1 MSCTGRRHRQ
11 QIFET
16 AFVSSTKS
24 STEDL
29 DEVDRIANHPVLRD
43 SSESNSNT
51 GLRRSRSE
59 MGGSVDRGV
68 SAFLA
73 RSPGLSPVTRS
84 VVIQDFRSGGI
95 SRGLSRSTTACSA
108 LSNYASPVKYCPT
121 NVNAVNPEKSP
132 VSWAD
137 RSPQTL
143 TRNMRHQRHRSK
155 TPIRSRVTAIIEG
168 SSRKCITPPPNFK
181 TYTSCN
187 PTPPN
192 TAPLPK
198 KTRSPVTN
206 FEGSQF
212 HDQNYSSH
220 SNSSCLSQT
229 SSGLN
234 LNKLPGFTQ
243 RKCFDEQ
250 ISSTESTPQ
259 KLRWS
264 ERQSHVDI
272 GENLRKT
279 EKSRHLQDI
288 NRNPQFDNQVNRP
301 RPNIYQSKNFLK
313 VQNKLISSKDSS
325 ACSSMVSSMESVE
338 SNTSEGVGS
347 SISESFHSMVS
358 GGLSSSYHAS
368 ETSLSKPP
376 LDLRNSRV
384 SRIMSKLQ
392 ILSPISDKS
401 QEQTSSPSSDN
412 NGKSGNVS
420 PQDMKLNYNKIL
432 TEEDVNQNVSAP
444 KYSCGNWSSQEWLQK
459 NQAKNRNMDLNLN
472 LNLQDVNNENS
483 ISFKTL
489 RTPDIQQYLNVPWDI
504 PKLKTKLK
512 NKRNCFRGQS
522 SSPENSPKKVVIQKS
537 PDVEVLLS
545 DGLVSAEKSENVF
558 QGKNLN
564 IKFGDFS
571 EVKCNQSLKTPELE
585 KFLEVPW
592 EVPKLKKKLA
602 NRKKI
607 TTFVNIQGSDSG
619 ISMSSQETKDL
630 VSAPW
635 CMPKL
640 KHRSHVYIEDSI
652 RPPICD
658 KNRDNYE
665 LIEPTS
671 CLSIDVNC
679 AKVAKSDAMYDSS
692 SIKSPSD
699 SYSLS
704 YPRNS
709 INANS
714 EFHFKLQPFPVRG
727 YSEGA
732 QEKPDDT
739 LPTKPA
745 DYSQKPVSIE
755 QDCGKPSSLIKST
768 LESDNSCSANTEMK
782 TKDLNVDLPSVSDLS
797 NLPFSMPKL
806 ERRIKESRVSSFSSS
821 SMRMEFSSDST
832 KPSLD
837 LAPPSS
843 LNLSHP
849 AKQLRPASLSS
860 FNPPVQTKPSIMQLK
875 LPLQRPGG
883 DSNRP
888 GGLQL
893 NLSGG
898 RVGSPAPNLPMKR
911 KPLLFLT
918 PTLNLSQSVDVDVSI
933 PLENQ
938 EWYHGVMSRV
948 EGEHVLKSHQEGSY
962 LLRANLDHGKTEY
975 SLAIKSSRGFM
986 HLRIFK
992 DDDGE
997 NTYYRLGE
1005 FDRKFSSI
1013 VHMVR
1018 HYSINR
1024 LPIKG
1029 AEHMCLL
1036 TPVTEELL

>member
-1 MSCTGRRHRQ
+1 MSFTGRRHRQ

-29 DEVDRIANHPVLRD
+29 DEVDRIANHPVLRE
-43 SSESNSNT
+43 SSEPSSNT

-73 RSPGLSPVTRS
+73 RSPGMSPVTRS
-84 VVIQDFRSGGI
+84 LVIQDFRSGGI
-95 SRGLSRSTTACSA
+95 NRGLSRSTTACSA

-121 NVNAVNPEKSP
+121 NVNSVNPEKSP

-181 TYTSCN
+181 TYTTSCN

-198 KTRSPVTN
+198 KTRSPVSN
-206 FEGSQF
+206 FEDSQF

-220 SNSSCLSQT
+220 SNSSCLSQI

-234 LNKLPGFTQ
+234 LNKLPSFTQ
-243 RKCFDEQ
+243 RKSFEEQ
-250 ISSTESTPQ
+250 ISSSESTPQ
-259 KLRWS
+259 KHRWS
-264 ERQSHVDI
+264 ERQGHGLV
-272 GENLRKT
+272 GERIRKM
-279 EKSRHLQDI
+279 EKSRNPPDI
-288 NRNPQFDNQVNRP
+288 NRNAQFDNQVNRP

-313 VQNKLISSKDSS
+313 VQNKLINSKDSS
-325 ACSSMVSSMESVE
+325 ACSSLVSSMESVE

-347 SISESFHSMVS
+347 SISESFHSTVS
-358 GGLSSSYHAS
+358 GGLSSSYHPS
-368 ETSLSKPP
+368 ETSLNKPP

-401 QEQTSSPSSDN
+401 QEQTSSPCSDN
-412 NGKSGNVS
+412 NGKSGSGS
-420 PQDMKLNYNKIL
+420 PQDTKPNYNKIL

-444 KYSCGNWSSQEWLQK
+444 KYSSGNWSSQERITK
-459 NQAKNRNMDLNLN
+459 NQAKHRNVDLNLN
-472 LNLQDVNNENS
+472 LNLQDGSTDNS

-504 PKLKTKLK
+504 PKLKTKLR
-512 NKRNCFRGQS
+512 NKRNCFRGES
-522 SSPENSPKKVVIQKS
+522 SSPESSPKKVVIQKS

-545 DGLVSAEKSENVF
+545 DRTATTDKSENHF

-592 EVPKLKKKLA
+592 EVPKLKKKIA

-619 ISMSSQETKDL
+619 ISMSSQENKDL
-630 VSAPW
+630 VSVPW

-640 KHRSHVYIEDSI
+640 KHRSNVYIEDSI
-652 RPPICD
+652 RPSTCD
-658 KNRDNYE
+658 KNRNDNDPIE
-665 LIEPTS
+665 LAS
-671 CLSIDVNC
+671 RVSIDVDT
-679 AKVAKSDAMYDSS
+679 AKVAHNDAMYDSS
-692 SIKSPSD
+692 SIKSPTD
-699 SYSLS
+699 SYTSLS

-714 EFHFKLQPFPVRG
+714 EFHFQLQPFPVRRG
-727 YSEGA
+727 YSGGA
-732 QEKPDDT
+732 QGNPDDT
-739 LPTKPA
+739 PGTKTVH
-745 DYSQKPVSIE
+745 DSQESVSTVPHCS
-755 QDCGKPSSLIKST
+755 QPSSLVKSQE
-768 LESDNSCSANTEMK
+768 ESEKSCSENTEIMK
-782 TKDLNVDLPSVSDLS
+782 TKDLSENIPSDLS

-806 ERRIKESRVSSFSSS
+806 ERRIKESRVSSFGSS
-821 SMRMEFSSDST
+821 SMRIESSVEST

-849 AKQLRPASLSS
+849 TKQLRPASLSS
-860 FNPPVQTKPSIMQLK
+860 FNPPVQTKPSITQLK
-875 LPLQRPGG
+875 LPLQRPGS
-883 DSNRP
+883 DTNKP
-888 GGLQL
+888 AGLQL
-893 NLSGG
+893 SLSGG
-898 RVGSPAPNLPMKR
+898 RVGSPAPNLPLKR

-948 EGEHVLKSHQEGSY
+948 EGEHVLKSHPEGSY

-975 SLAIKSSRGFM
+975 SLAIK
-986 HLRIFK
+986 
-992 DDDGE
+992 
-997 NTYYRLGE
+997 
-1005 FDRKFSSI
+1005 
-1013 VHMVR
+1013 
-1018 HYSINR
+1018 
-1024 LPIKG
+1024 
-1029 AEHMCLL
+1029 
-1036 TPVTEELL
+1036 

>member
-1 MSCTGRRHRQ
+1 
-11 QIFET
+11 
-16 AFVSSTKS
+16 VS
-24 STEDL
+24 
-29 DEVDRIANHPVLRD
+29 
-43 SSESNSNT
+43 
-51 GLRRSRSE
+51 
-59 MGGSVDRGV
+59 
-68 SAFLA
+68 
-73 RSPGLSPVTRS
+73 
-84 VVIQDFRSGGI
+84 
-95 SRGLSRSTTACSA
+95 
-108 LSNYASPVKYCPT
+108 
-121 NVNAVNPEKSP
+121 
-132 VSWAD
+132 
-137 RSPQTL
+137 
-143 TRNMRHQRHRSK
+143 
-155 TPIRSRVTAIIEG
+155 
-168 SSRKCITPPPNFK
+168 
-181 TYTSCN
+181 
-187 PTPPN
+187 
-192 TAPLPK
+192 
-198 KTRSPVTN
+198 N

-212 HDQNYSSH
+212 HDPNYSSH
-220 SNSSCLSQT
+220 SNSSCLSQI

-234 LNKLPGFTQ
+234 LNKLSSFTQ
-243 RKCFDEQ
+243 RKSFDEQ
-250 ISSTESTPQ
+250 ISSAESTPQ
-259 KLRWS
+259 KNRWQGRNS
-264 ERQSHVDI
+264 I

-279 EKSRHLQDI
+279 EKSLHPHDI
-288 NRNPQFDNQVNRP
+288 NRNAQFDNQVNRP

-313 VQNKLISSKDSS
+313 VQNKLLSSKDSS
-325 ACSSMVSSMESVE
+325 VCSSLVSSMESVE

-347 SISESFHSMVS
+347 SLSESFHSTVS

-412 NGKSGNVS
+412 NGKSGTGS
-420 PQDMKLNYNKIL
+420 PQDTKPNYNKIL

-444 KYSCGNWSSQEWLQK
+444 KYSCGNWSSQERLHK
-459 NQAKNRNMDLNLN
+459 NQAKNRNVDLNLN

-504 PKLKTKLK
+504 PKLKTKLR

-522 SSPENSPKKVVIQKS
+522 SSPESSPKKVVIQKS

-545 DGLVSAEKSENVF
+545 DGLVSENVF
-558 QGKNLN
+558 HTKNLN

-607 TTFVNIQGSDSG
+607 KTFVNIQGSDSG
-619 ISMSSQETKDL
+619 ISMSSQENKDL
-630 VSAPW
+630 VSGPW
-635 CMPKL
+635 CVPRL
-640 KHRSHVYIEDSI
+640 KHRSNVYIEDSI
-652 RPPICD
+652 RPSMCD
-658 KNRDNYE
+658 KNRDNNDP
-665 LIEPTS
+665 IESTS
-671 CLSIDVNC
+671 CVSIDVNP
-679 AKVAKSDAMYDSS
+679 AKAAHNDALYDSS
-692 SIKSPSD
+692 SIKSPTD
-699 SYSLS
+699 SYTSLS

-714 EFHFKLQPFPVRG
+714 EFHFQLQPFPVRG
-727 YSEGA
+727 YSGGA
-732 QEKPDDT
+732 QGNPDDT
-739 LPTKPA
+739 LATKRTN
-745 DYSQKPVSIE
+745 DSQEPVSMKA
-755 QDCGKPSSLIKST
+755 DCSKPSSLIKSQV
-768 LESDNSCSANTEMK
+768 ESEKTRSENTEMK
-782 TKDLNVDLPSVSDLS
+782 TKDLNLDLPSDLS

-806 ERRIKESRVSSFSSS
+806 ERRIKESRVSSFVSS
-821 SMRMEFSSDST
+821 SMRIESSSEST
-832 KPSLD
+832 KPSLE

-860 FNPPVQTKPSIMQLK
+860 FNPPVQTKPSITQLK
-875 LPLQRPGG
+875 LPLLRPGS
-883 DSNRP
+883 DSNRAT
-888 GGLQL
+888 GLQL
-893 NLSGG
+893 SLSGG
-898 RVGSPAPNLPMKR
+898 RVGSPAPNLPLKR

-948 EGEHVLKSHQEGSY
+948 EGEQVLKTHPEGSY

-986 HLRIFK
+986 HLRIFR
-992 DDDGE
+992 DEDGE
-997 NTYYRLGE
+997 NTFYRLGE

>member
-1 MSCTGRRHRQ
+1 MSCTSRRQRQ

-43 SSESNSNT
+43 PLNSSSNT

-73 RSPGLSPVTRS
+73 RSPGLSPVNRS
-84 VVIQDFRSGGI
+84 LVIQDFRSGGI
-95 SRGLSRSTTACSA
+95 NRGLSRSTTACSA
-108 LSNYASPVKYCPT
+108 LSNFTSPLKYGPA

-132 VSWAD
+132 VSSAG

-143 TRNMRHQRHRSK
+143 TRNMRHQKHRSK

-198 KTRSPVTN
+198 KTRSPLSN
-206 FEGSQF
+206 FEGTQF
-212 HDQNYSSH
+212 HEQNYSSH

-234 LNKLPGFTQ
+234 LNKLTGYAR
-243 RKCFDEQ
+243 RKNLEEQ

-259 KLRWS
+259 KIRWKES
-264 ERQSHVDI
+264 QCPVETDEALS
-272 GENLRKT
+272 KP
-279 EKSRHLQDI
+279 EKMRHPQDV
-288 NRNPQFDNQVNRP
+288 NRNPQYDNGVNRP

-313 VQNKLISSKDSS
+313 VQNKFASSKDSS

-347 SISESFHSMVS
+347 SISESFHSAVS
-358 GGLSSSYHAS
+358 VGLNSSCHAS
-368 ETSLSKPP
+368 ETSLCKPP

-412 NGKSGNVS
+412 NGKSGTGS
-420 PQDMKLNYNKIL
+420 PQDMKANYNKIL
-432 TEEDVNQNVSAP
+432 TEEDVNQNVSAS
-444 KYSCGNWSSQEWLQK
+444 KYSYGSWSSQERLHK
-459 NQAKNRNMDLNLN
+459 NQAKNRNVDLNLN
-472 LNLQDVNNENS
+472 LNLQDVSNENS

-504 PKLKTKLK
+504 PKLKSKLR

-522 SSPENSPKKVVIQKS
+522 SSPESSPKKIQKS
-537 PDVEVLLS
+537 PDIEVLLS
-545 DGLVSAEKSENVF
+545 DGPACPEKPDKV
-558 QGKNLN
+558 KNLN

-571 EVKCNQSLKTPELE
+571 DVKCHQSLKTPELE

-602 NRKKI
+602 NRKKL

-630 VSAPW
+630 VSVPPW
-635 CMPKL
+635 PVPKL
-640 KHRSHVYIEDSI
+640 KHRSNVYIEDSI
-652 RPPICD
+652 CTSISD
-658 KNRDNYE
+658 KNRDNQNE
-665 LIEPTS
+665 IESTS
-671 CLSIDVNC
+671 CLSINIHP
-679 AKVAKSDAMYDSS
+679 AKVAHRDATYDSS
-692 SIKSPSD
+692 SMKSSTD
-699 SYSLS
+699 SYSSS

-709 INANS
+709 VNANS
-714 EFHFKLQPFPVRG
+714 EFHFQLQPFPVRG
-727 YSEGA
+727 YSDGA
-732 QEKPDDT
+732 KEENSNDT
-739 LPTKPA
+739 LLTKQSSDIA
-745 DYSQKPVSIE
+745 LQDRISLQ
-755 QDCGKPSSLIKST
+755 QDCDNPSSLAKST
-768 LESDNSCSANTEMK
+768 LESDNSCSENTDMK
-782 TKDLNVDLPSVSDLS
+782 TKDLNCDLPSVSDLS

-806 ERRIKESRVSSFSSS
+806 ERRIKESRVSSSSSS
-821 SMRMEFSSDST
+821 SMRIESSSVPA
-832 KPSLD
+832 KPSLN

-843 LNLSHP
+843 LNLNHP
-849 AKQLRPASLSS
+849 PKPLRPSLLSCP
-860 FNPPVQTKPSIMQLK
+860 NPPIPTKPSISQLK
-875 LPLQRPGG
+875 LPLQTPGG
-883 DSNRP
+883 DSNKP
-888 GGLQL
+888 TGLQL

-898 RVGSPAPNLPMKR
+898 RVGSPAPNLALKR

-948 EGEHVLKSHQEGSY
+948 EGENLLKSHAEGSY

-992 DDDGE
+992 NDDGE

-1005 FDRKFSSI
+1005 FDKKFSSI
-1013 VHMVR
+1013 VQMVR